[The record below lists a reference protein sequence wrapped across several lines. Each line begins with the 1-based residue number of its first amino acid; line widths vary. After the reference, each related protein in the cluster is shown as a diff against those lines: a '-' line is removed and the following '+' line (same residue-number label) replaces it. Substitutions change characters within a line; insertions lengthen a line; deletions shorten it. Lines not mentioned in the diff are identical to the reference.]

1 MPSRDATTHWEGGL
15 NDGKGTV
22 TLDSSNAGQYDVNFP
37 RRAADEAEGVTSPEE
52 LIGAA
57 HSACY
62 SMQLS
67 AFLEQA
73 GQAPTSVD
81 TTAEVHLGP
90 DPAGGFHLT
99 KIELTVRAV
108 VPGMDADA
116 FREAAEKAKEQCPVS
131 KALAAVPITLDASLE
146 G

>member
-15 NDGKGTV
+15 EDGKGTV

-52 LIGAA
+52 LIAAA

-67 AFLEQA
+67 AFLAQA
-73 GQAPTSVD
+73 GNPATSID

-90 DPAGGFHLT
+90 DPKGGFQLP

-108 VPGMDADA
+108 VPGMSEEA
-116 FREAAEKAKEQCPVS
+116 FKEAAEKAKVECPVS
-131 KALAAVPITLDASLE
+131 KALSAVPMTLDATLE
-146 G
+146 S

>member
-108 VPGMDADA
+108 VPGMAADA